1 MRKTKLRRQQE
12 AVHRA
17 FGQETSRIHACY
29 ERLKTLAKRAKAAD
43 LLNAAEKIDDATDR
57 LLGVLADDVVDL
69 PSLLKAEQAFNEYLW
84 EQDPTNP
91 GDEDE
96 DLNDPPP
103 ADWKPARQSPMSDE
117 MRQKVREAQREIAER
132 NPWTK
137 KG

>member
-1 MRKTKLRRQQE
+1 MRKTRLRRQQE

-17 FGQETSRIHACY
+17 FGQETSRIHASY
-29 ERLKTLAKRAKAAD
+29 ERLKALAKRAKEVH
-43 LLNAAEKIDDATDR
+43 LLDAAEKIEDATDR

-84 EQDPTNP
+84 EQDPTDP
-91 GDEDE
+91 ADED

-103 ADWKPARQSPMSDE
+103 ADWKPTRQPPMSDE
-117 MRQKVREAQREIAER
+117 MRQKVREVQREIAER
-132 NPWTK
+132 EPWTK